1 MSEPQE
7 MRIVIE
13 KATAD
18 SKWNKVYDNVIGAL
32 VLVVVLGAIGLAWG
46 EWSDTGKN
54 LLKLSS
60 NFKKQEKVNQR
71 LTSLEEV
78 LLAKVAELEAEVKE
92 LNTRLSRLESIVLRE
107 TRSKPVT
114 SIIDDDDDE
123 PTREQE
129 IIIKDIRSDID
140 NRMMK
145 QQALPEHKFKYVE
158 E

>member
-7 MRIVIE
+7 MRIIIE
-13 KATAD
+13 KPSNGKLSTLYD
-18 SKWNKVYDNVIGAL
+18 SVIGAL

-71 LTSLEEV
+71 FTSLEEV
-78 LLAKVAELEAEVKE
+78 LLAQVAELEAEVKE